1 MILSYLQFCLQD
13 YVALL
18 PDPAMVGK
26 TAQSQEYLPAVGDPA
41 TVGNT
46 AQERRAPQDYIAAR
60 CDPVTVGKTAQE
72 RRAPVWRCHTGCFVF
87 SLRQELAL
95 GRVEKTKPHFCF
107 CKSGALL

>member
-26 TAQSQEYLPAVGDPA
+26 TAQSQDYLPSVVDPGTVGNTAQSQVYLPAVGDPA

-46 AQERRAPQDYIAAR
+46 AQEW
-60 CDPVTVGKTAQE
+60 
-72 RRAPVWRCHTGCFVF
+72 RAPVWQCHTGCFVF

-95 GRVEKTKPHFCF
+95 DRVEKTKPHFCF

>member
-1 MILSYLQFCLQD
+1 MILSHLQFCLQD

-26 TAQSQEYLPAVGDPA
+26 TAQEW
-41 TVGNT
+41 
-46 AQERRAPQDYIAAR
+46 RAHQDYIAAR

-95 GRVEKTKPHFCF
+95 DRVEKTKLHFCKS
-107 CKSGALL
+107 KSGALL

>member
-18 PDPAMVGK
+18 RDPAMVGN

-46 AQERRAPQDYIAAR
+46 AQEW
-60 CDPVTVGKTAQE
+60 
-72 RRAPVWRCHTGCFVF
+72 RAPVWQCHTGCFVF

-95 GRVEKTKPHFCF
+95 DRVEKTEPHFCKS
-107 CKSGALL
+107 KSGALL

>member
-18 PDPAMVGK
+18 PDPAMVGN
-26 TAQSQEYLPAVGDPA
+26 TAQSQEYLSAVGDPA

-46 AQERRAPQDYIAAR
+46 AQEW
-60 CDPVTVGKTAQE
+60 
-72 RRAPVWRCHTGCFVF
+72 RAPVWQCHTGCFVF

-95 GRVEKTKPHFCF
+95 DRVEKTKPHFCF

>member
-18 PDPAMVGK
+18 RDPATVGNTAQSQEYLPAVGDPATVGN

-46 AQERRAPQDYIAAR
+46 AQEW
-60 CDPVTVGKTAQE
+60 
-72 RRAPVWRCHTGCFVF
+72 RAPVWQCHTGCFVF
-87 SLRQELAL
+87 STRSRASSC
-95 GRVEKTKPHFCF
+95 RSEKTKPHFCF

>member
-18 PDPAMVGK
+18 RDPAMVGN
-26 TAQSQEYLPAVGDPA
+26 TAQGQDYIAARCDPA

-46 AQERRAPQDYIAAR
+46 AQEW
-60 CDPVTVGKTAQE
+60 
-72 RRAPVWRCHTGCFVF
+72 RAPVWQCHTGCFVF

-95 GRVEKTKPHFCF
+95 DRVEKTKPHFCF